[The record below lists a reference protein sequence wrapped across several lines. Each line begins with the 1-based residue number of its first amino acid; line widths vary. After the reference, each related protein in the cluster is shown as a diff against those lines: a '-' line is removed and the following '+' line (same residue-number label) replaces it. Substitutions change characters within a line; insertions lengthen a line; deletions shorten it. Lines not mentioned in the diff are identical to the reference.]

1 MSTLVCEL
9 CNSNDLLKENGV
21 YVCQHCGTKYTIEE
35 AKKLLGTVKIDR
47 TDELEKL
54 LQLARRAR
62 DLKDSENAEKYY
74 STILQED
81 PNSWEALFFQLYFR
95 ALKAKIAEFLIAVAP
110 VSNSIGTIYQL
121 IANIEDAS
129 EKKKASD
136 VIVSYSFQLVSTFA
150 SSAEQF
156 YYAHSNV
163 SGTFNECISRLAAL
177 MPLYDNLESALKEH
191 FPNDQNTILEVQ
203 KAYCEFL
210 CKYRKFICAQPTFY
224 KTETRLTAAIRTADP
239 TYQKPEPPKSS
250 GYQGCYV
257 ATAVYGS
264 YDCPEV
270 WTLRRY
276 RDSTLAETWYGR
288 GFIRAYYA
296 VSPTL
301 VKWFG
306 NTAWFKKLW
315 KGKLDRMVK
324 NLQAQGYDST
334 PYEDKRW

>member
-9 CNSNDLLKENGV
+9 CNSNDLVKENGV

-129 EKKKASD
+129 EKKNVLKP
-136 VIVSYSFQLVSTFA
+136 LTF
-150 SSAEQF
+150 
-156 YYAHSNV
+156 
-163 SGTFNECISRLAAL
+163 
-177 MPLYDNLESALKEH
+177 
-191 FPNDQNTILEVQ
+191 
-203 KAYCEFL
+203 
-210 CKYRKFICAQPTFY
+210 
-224 KTETRLTAAIRTADP
+224 
-239 TYQKPEPPKSS
+239 KSS
-250 GYQGCYV
+250 IV
-257 ATAVYGS
+257 
-264 YDCPEV
+264 D
-270 WTLRRY
+270 
-276 RDSTLAETWYGR
+276 
-288 GFIRAYYA
+288 I
-296 VSPTL
+296 
-301 VKWFG
+301 
-306 NTAWFKKLW
+306 
-315 KGKLDRMVK
+315 
-324 NLQAQGYDST
+324 
-334 PYEDKRW
+334 